1 MLSLLSEVNA
11 AVWEQ
16 SCKTIIQ
23 KYFDDKLCSGISVCH
38 NNISVCHNNISDAV
52 EQDQSTANQV
62 ILSHSTKSHYFF
74 DELGGIYSQNAF
86 LSPFIRTSQKPP
98 QANVKAFFAN

>member
-16 SCKTIIQ
+16 SCKTIIK
-23 KYFDDKLCSGISVCH
+23 KYFDDKLCSG
-38 NNISVCHNNISDAV
+38 ISVCHNNISDAV
-52 EQDQSTANQV
+52 EQDQSTANKV